1 VLLRSIVT
9 SLVAIS
15 MTAGPAA
22 ADSDLND
29 SDLYT
34 WGNNSA
40 GQLGDGTTTARPAP
54 VRVNTSGALAG
65 KRIQSVSGGGSHSC
79 AIAEGAV
86 YCWGRNNE
94 GQLGRVTGVAT
105 EPGPVGG
112 LLAGRTVTTVSAG
125 FQHTCAIADG
135 QLFCWGW
142 NPYGQLGTGA
152 ATANSAT
159 PIAVMT
165 SGALAGKTM
174 TAVTAGWGAT
184 CATDSDGDAYCWGA
198 GSPMSFSEPTLLVD
212 GAGAAVSSLRA
223 SEEHACFV
231 QNARAFCGGVNFLG
245 EAGNGAI
252 GSANVGPV
260 STAGVLNGRSV
271 TTVRLGKRFTC
282 ALADAK
288 PFCWGDN
295 GNGQLGVGVVG
306 TPPYSTVPVAV
317 SMPTQVADE
326 PVTALTAGEN
336 FTCMIAQ
343 GRPFCWGL
351 NTSGQLGDG
360 SFTSKPDPV
369 AVDATGA
376 LLGKQARTFSA
387 GFGHM
392 VFLAQQVPTAPREV
406 TASVNGT
413 EATVSWQP
421 PTDDG
426 GRAVMGY
433 RVSGGGS
440 GCESTGS
447 ACTVSGLAPGAE
459 ITLNVVARNGVGD
472 SVPATVNVTTSPAP
486 AVVKVKQSF
495 SAPKRLKK
503 SGVTVVAVKGART
516 SAGQPVTT
524 KVKTKG
530 KVKVLRKGGAVKV
543 RSFGKKGW
551 RVTLTQTAPGTDTV
565 EPFSQRVVYVN
576 GKRR

>member
-1 VLLRSIVT
+1 
-9 SLVAIS
+9 
-15 MTAGPAA
+15 
-22 ADSDLND
+22 
-29 SDLYT
+29 
-34 WGNNSA
+34 
-40 GQLGDGTTTARPAP
+40 
-54 VRVNTSGALAG
+54 
-65 KRIQSVSGGGSHSC
+65 
-79 AIAEGAV
+79 
-86 YCWGRNNE
+86 
-94 GQLGRVTGVAT
+94 
-105 EPGPVGG
+105 
-112 LLAGRTVTTVSAG
+112 
-125 FQHTCAIADG
+125 
-135 QLFCWGW
+135 
-142 NPYGQLGTGA
+142 
-152 ATANSAT
+152 
-159 PIAVMT
+159 
-165 SGALAGKTM
+165 
-174 TAVTAGWGAT
+174 
-184 CATDSDGDAYCWGA
+184 
-198 GSPMSFSEPTLLVD
+198 
-212 GAGAAVSSLRA
+212 
-223 SEEHACFV
+223 
-231 QNARAFCGGVNFLG
+231 
-245 EAGNGAI
+245 
-252 GSANVGPV
+252 
-260 STAGVLNGRSV
+260 GVLNGRSV

-495 SAPKRLKK
+495 AAPKRLKK
-503 SGVTVVAVKGART
+503 SGVTVVAAKGART